1 MSSDALPSS
10 VRDSAGAGV
19 TLWLESG
26 TMTPDEIRADRERR
40 AAAARAA
47 GRDEE
52 AIRLYE
58 EVLAADLDAGRF
70 VAAVAVYQQVVLW
83 KPADD
88 ALHRRLARRIAVAR
102 ESLPAGSALGALPET
117 ALLAGIPP
125 AQLAG
130 ALEKMSARRFPAGAV
145 IVREGEAGDS
155 LYLVTEGRVEVETRD
170 EGERIVLGTLGPG
183 DFFGEV
189 SLLTARP
196 RTATVTALTDL
207 ETLELRRADLV
218 SLRAAYPDLERALAE
233 SQRTRAERTA
243 EALIAQRR
251 RRS

>member
-1 MSSDALPSS
+1 
-10 VRDSAGAGV
+10 
-19 TLWLESG
+19 
-26 TMTPDEIRADRERR
+26 MTPDEIRDDREKR
-40 AAAARAA
+40 AKQAEAA

-58 EVLAADLDAGRF
+58 EILASDLAAGRF

-83 KPADD
+83 KPADE
-88 ALHRRLARRIAVAR
+88 ALHRRLAGRIAVAR

-130 ALEKMSARRFPAGAV
+130 ALEKMTARRFPAGTA
-145 IVREGEAGDS
+145 IVREGESGDS
-155 LYLVTEGRVEVETRD
+155 LYLVTAGTVEVETRD
-170 EGERIVLGTLGPG
+170 EDGERVPLGTLGPG

-196 RTATVTALTDL
+196 RTATVTAVTDL
-207 ETLELRRADLV
+207 ETLELTRAALV

-233 SQRTRAERTA
+233 SQRARAERTA
-243 EALIAQRR
+243 EALIEQRR

>member
-1 MSSDALPSS
+1 M
-10 VRDSAGAGV
+10 
-19 TLWLESG
+19 TLDTIAE
-26 TMTPDEIRADRERR
+26 MTPDEVRDDRQRR

-52 AIRLYE
+52 AARLYE
-58 EVLAADLDAGRF
+58 EMLAAELAAGRF
-70 VAAVAVYQQVVLW
+70 VPAVAVYQQVVLW

-88 ALHRRLARRIAVAR
+88 DLHRRLARRIAVAR

-130 ALEKMSARRFPAGAV
+130 ALEKMAARRFAAGTAV
-145 IVREGEAGDS
+145 VREGESGDS
-155 LYLVTEGRVEVETRD
+155 LYLITDGRVEVETRD
-170 EGERIVLGTLGPG
+170 EAGERVLLGTLGPG

-189 SLLTARP
+189 SLLTSLP
-196 RTATVTALTDL
+196 RTATVTAVTDL
-207 ETLELRRADLV
+207 ETLELSRAALV

-243 EALIAQRR
+243 EALIEQRR
-251 RRS
+251 RRT